1 MPATFSVV
9 VPNYNH
15 ARYLPTALDAL
26 LAQSRQPR
34 EIVVIDDASTDGSR
48 EVIAGYAARHP
59 VIRPI
64 YRDQNRGVV
73 AAMNEFLHAAENP
86 YIYFAAADDRVLPG
100 YFAALLGLL
109 ERHPG
114 VAFCSAL
121 TRIIDERGHDLG
133 VFPTPL
139 PIHDAGPITPREAE
153 GHLMREGSW
162 VMGNTVIYRRAA
174 LLDEGGF
181 RPELGGFCDGFA
193 HLALALAH
201 GACFVPRPLACWRRL
216 RGSVSD
222 QTTGNAANTL
232 AVIDIATRLMSEHPS
247 HRFPPRLIHRLRNR
261 WLFGS
266 ARVLL
271 SRPNPTLADILA
283 LFPAGHALDKTILRA
298 LLATPR
304 LAAMYLFLRQRP
316 FDAVTVPRRR
326 LKHIPHPAPS
336 RRDRARGADGDSAAR
351 AGGEMGIGRR

>member
-15 ARYLPTALDAL
+15 ARYLPTALNAL
-26 LAQSRQPR
+26 LAQSHQPR
-34 EIVVIDDASTDGSR
+34 EIVVVDDASTDESR
-48 EVIAGYAARHP
+48 EVIADFAARHP

-64 YRDQNRGVV
+64 YRDQNRGVI
-73 AAMNEFLHAAENP
+73 AAMNEFLHAAEDP

-100 YFAALLGLL
+100 FFAESLGLL

-114 VAFCSAL
+114 AAFCSAL
-121 TRIIDERGHDLG
+121 TRIIDERGDDLG

-139 PIHDAGPITPREAE
+139 PIHDSGLIAPREAE

-162 VMGNTVIYRRAA
+162 VMGNTVIYRREV

-181 RPELGGFCDGFA
+181 RPELRGYCDGFV

-216 RGSVSD
+216 RGSMSD

-232 AVIDIATRLMSEHPS
+232 AVIDIATRVMSEDPAN
-247 HRFPPRLIHRLRNR
+247 RFPPGLIHRLRNR

-271 SRPNPTLADILA
+271 SRPDPALADILA
-283 LFPAGHALDKTILRA
+283 LFPAGHALDRAVLRA
-298 LLATPR
+298 VLGAPR
-304 LAAMYLFLRQRP
+304 LAAVYLFLRQRP
-316 FDAVTVPRRR
+316 FDAMAVPRRR
-326 LKHIPHPAPS
+326 LKHALRPAP
-336 RRDRARGADGDSAAR
+336 RRLDRAPDDDDAAAR
-351 AGGEMGIGRR
+351 AGCETGAGRR